1 MLKPYC
7 FAWLAGLCLLLASPL
22 AQAQRLGGG
31 SSLDYVPAE
40 ETPWSHL
47 IDSLTAPLDKSQIP
61 SGILYDRALSLATLH
76 SFAVRWA
83 DTTSN
88 AHLRQAYLE
97 LWMATYNRSR
107 IRVQHQHQQWR
118 VSVIFALA

>member
-22 AQAQRLGGG
+22 AQAQRLGG
-31 SSLDYVPAE
+31 SPLDYVPAE

-61 SGILYDRALSLATLH
+61 SGILYDRAMPLAALH

-97 LWMATYNRSR
+97 LWMAAYNRS
-107 IRVQHQHQQWR
+107 
-118 VSVIFALA
+118 

>member
-61 SGILYDRALSLATLH
+61 SGILYDRAMPLAALH
-76 SFAVRWA
+76 SFAVRRV

-97 LWMATYNRSR
+97 LWMASYTLSQ
-107 IRVQHQHQQWR
+107 IRVQHQQRR